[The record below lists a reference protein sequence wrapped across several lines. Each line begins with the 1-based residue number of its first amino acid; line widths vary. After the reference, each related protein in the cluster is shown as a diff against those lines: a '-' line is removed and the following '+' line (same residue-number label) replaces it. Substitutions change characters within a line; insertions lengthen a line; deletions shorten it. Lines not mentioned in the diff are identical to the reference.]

1 MSSGRTPFEDSRVNC
16 DSYSKTTHTTR
27 TKTVAL
33 AYSKENALNAICP
46 YFTMFPLEYPSK
58 VLKKHKMDKPVV
70 LDPFCGRGTTLF
82 AARNFGLSAWGI
94 DTSPVAVAIAK
105 AKLATCDMEAPL
117 ELAAKLILDIN
128 PAELPDTPF
137 FRSAYHQSTLRDIC
151 AIREGLIWLNDE
163 TDSSAILRA
172 AALGC
177 LHGPISKNA
186 ENAGYFSNQ
195 MPRTY
200 ASKPDYA
207 VRFWKEREL
216 KAPKIDVLRVL
227 RRKIERLAGLDQES
241 PCPISHVLHGD
252 ARSEDLFQSISTVP
266 SIVITS
272 PPYYG
277 MRTYVQDQWLRNWF
291 LGGPDSIDY
300 SAGPQLDHGGQKAFA
315 ASLGKVWKNIAN
327 SAASSES
334 LHMYV
339 RFGII
344 PSALV
349 DAKKLF
355 RDSLNVSEVNWRLV
369 STRSANSADVGKRQ
383 ANQMKTDSAAAV
395 EFDFHVE
402 RV

>member
-1 MSSGRTPFEDSRVNC
+1 MTSRCSLHVHSRVNC
-16 DSYSKTTHTTR
+16 SLYSESTPSTS
-27 TKTVAL
+27 TKNVAL
-33 AYSKENALNAICP
+33 AYNKENALNAICP
-46 YFTMFPLEYPSK
+46 YFTMFPLEYPNR
-58 VLKKHKMDKPVV
+58 VLKKHLKEDPVV

-82 AARNFGLSAWGI
+82 SARRFGFSAWGI
-94 DTSPVAVAIAK
+94 DSSPVAVAIAK
-105 AKLATCDMEAPL
+105 AKLASCDIEAPL
-117 ELAAKLILDIN
+117 ELAAKLISKID
-128 PAELPDTPF
+128 PVDLPDSSF
-137 FRSAYHQSTLRDIC
+137 FLSAYHKSTLRDIC
-151 AIREGLIWLNDE
+151 ALRQGLLGLDDE
-163 TDSSAILRA
+163 TDASSILRA

-177 LHGPISKNA
+177 LHGPLPKHV

-207 VRFWKEREL
+207 VRFWKERDL

-227 RRKIERLAGLDQES
+227 RRKIERLAGLEQAS

-252 ARSEDLFQSISTVP
+252 AQSENLFHSITTAP

-277 MRTYVQDQWLRNWF
+277 MRTYVQDQWLRSWF

-300 SAGPQLDHGGQKAFA
+300 STGPQLDHGGQQAFA
-315 ASLGKVWKNIAN
+315 SSLGKVWRNIADR
-327 SAASSES
+327 ARSSDS
-334 LHMYV
+334 LHMHI

-355 RDSLNVSEVNWRLV
+355 RNSLEESGVAWRVV
-369 STRSANSADVGKRQ
+369 STRSAKSADVGKRQ
-383 ANQMKTDSAAAV
+383 ADQMKAGSAAAV

>member
-1 MSSGRTPFEDSRVNC
+1 MSQNHSLHALSRVNC
-16 DSYSKTTHTTR
+16 PLYPKSTPSTS
-27 TKTVAL
+27 TKNVAL
-33 AYSKENALNAICP
+33 AYNKENALNAICP
-46 YFTMFPLEYPSK
+46 YFTMFPLEYPNR
-58 VLKKHKMDKPVV
+58 VLKKHLKDKPVV

-82 AARNFGLSAWGI
+82 SARKFGFSAWGI
-94 DTSPVAVAIAK
+94 DSSPVAVAIAK
-105 AKLATCDMEAPL
+105 AKLASCDIETPL
-117 ELAAKLILDIN
+117 ELAAQLMADVD
-128 PAELPDTPF
+128 PSALPDTPF
-137 FRSAYHQSTLRDIC
+137 FRSAYHKSTLRDIC
-151 AIREGLIWLNDE
+151 ALREGLLELEDD
-163 TDSSAILRA
+163 TDASSILRA

-177 LHGPISKNA
+177 LHGPLSKKV

-207 VRFWKEREL
+207 VRFWKERGL
-216 KAPKIDVLRVL
+216 KAPKIDALGVL
-227 RRKIERLAGLDQES
+227 RRKIERLAGLDQSS
-241 PCPISHVLHGD
+241 PCPISQVLHGD
-252 ARSEDLFQSISTVP
+252 AQSEALFQSISSVP

-334 LHMYV
+334 LHMHV

-355 RDSLNVSEVNWRLV
+355 RDSLDESGVDWRLV
-369 STRSANSADVGKRQ
+369 STRSAKSADVGKRQ
-383 ANQMKTDSAAAV
+383 ADQMKTDSAAAV

>member
-1 MSSGRTPFEDSRVNC
+1 
-16 DSYSKTTHTTR
+16 
-27 TKTVAL
+27 
-33 AYSKENALNAICP
+33 
-46 YFTMFPLEYPSK
+46 MFPLEFPTEI
-58 VLKKHKMDKPVV
+58 LKKHRKAQPTV

-82 AARNFGLSAWGI
+82 SARKFGLSAWGI
-94 DTSPVAVAIAK
+94 DSSPVAVAIAR
-105 AKLATCDMEAPL
+105 AKLASCNVEAPL
-117 ELAAKLILDIN
+117 TLAYDFISNIEPTK
-128 PAELPDTPF
+128 LPDNKF
-137 FRSAYHQSTLRDIC
+137 FHSAYHESTLRDIC
-151 AIREGLIWLNDE
+151 SLREGLLLLDNE
-163 TDSSAILRA
+163 TDASSILRA
-172 AALGC
+172 AILGC
-177 LHGPISKNA
+177 LHGPLPKHT
-186 ENAGYFSNQ
+186 ENSGYFSNQ

-207 VRFWKEREL
+207 VRFWKERNL
-216 KAPKIDVLRVL
+216 NPPKVDVLRVL
-227 RRKIERLAGLDQES
+227 SRKIERLVGLEQPS
-241 PCPISHVLHGD
+241 PCSISQVLHGD
-252 ARSEDLFQSISTVP
+252 AQSEDLFRSISTAP

-300 SAGPQLDHGGQKAFA
+300 STGPQLDHGGQQVFA

-334 LHMYV
+334 LRMYV

-349 DAKKLF
+349 DAKKIF
-355 RDSLNVSEVNWRLV
+355 RASLEESGVDWRLV
-369 STRSANSADVGKRQ
+369 STRSAKSADVGKRQ
-383 ANQMKTDSAAAV
+383 ADQMKTESAAAV

>member
-1 MSSGRTPFEDSRVNC
+1 MPPSRSPFEDSRVNC
-16 DSYSKTTHTTR
+16 PSYSKTTHITR
-27 TKTVAL
+27 IKTVAL

-58 VLKKHKMDKPVV
+58 VLKKHKKDKPVV

-94 DTSPVAVAIAK
+94 DSSPVAVAIAK
-105 AKLATCDMEAPL
+105 AKLATCEFEAPIS
-117 ELAAKLILDIN
+117 LASRMIAGIQPMDI
-128 PAELPDTPF
+128 PDTPF
-137 FRSAYHQSTLRDIC
+137 FRAAYHPSTLRDIC
-151 AIREGLIWLNDE
+151 ALRESLLQLDQE
-163 TDSSAILRA
+163 TDASVILRA

-177 LHGPISKNA
+177 LHGPLPKKV
-186 ENAGYFSNQ
+186 ENVGYFSNQ

-207 VRFWKEREL
+207 VRYWEKNGL
-216 KAPKIDVLRVL
+216 NAPKIDVLQVL
-227 RRKIERLAGLDQES
+227 RRKIERLTGLPQKS
-241 PCPISHVLHGD
+241 PSSIAQVLHGD
-252 ARSEDLFQSISTVP
+252 AQLLESFVAITSAP

-291 LGGPDSIDY
+291 LGGPCQVDY
-300 SAGPQLDHGGQKAFA
+300 SAGPQLDHGGQETFTK
-315 ASLGKVWKNIAN
+315 SLGAVWKNV
-327 SAASSES
+327 SQSSS
-334 LHMYV
+334 NTLHMYV

-344 PSALV
+344 PSASV
-349 DAKKLF
+349 NTKEIF
-355 RDSLNVSEVNWRLV
+355 RNSLEESTVNWRLV
-369 STRSANSADVGKRQ
+369 SVRAASSADAGKRQ
-383 ANQMKTDSAAAV
+383 ANQMRTDSTAAV